1 MGDVPWKGQHGAKR
15 LVKEFRHIS
24 EQIEKG
30 MLPQISNLSM
40 HQVGATAL
48 VSNERPRRL
57 PLVPDR
63 IELIA
68 GGFTCLSSTTTCPE
82 VDS

>member
-1 MGDVPWKGQHGAKR
+1 MWTKQSKQEKLFYSLDQSSMGDVPWKGQHGAKR

-40 HQVGATAL
+40 HQVGATAP

-63 IELIA
+63 I
-68 GGFTCLSSTTTCPE
+68 
-82 VDS
+82 

>member
-30 MLPQISNLSM
+30 MLPQVSNLTM
-40 HQVGATAL
+40 HLGTPFEQPALKTA
-48 VSNERPRRL
+48 SR
-57 PLVPDR
+57 
-63 IELIA
+63 A
-68 GGFTCLSSTTTCPE
+68 
-82 VDS
+82 